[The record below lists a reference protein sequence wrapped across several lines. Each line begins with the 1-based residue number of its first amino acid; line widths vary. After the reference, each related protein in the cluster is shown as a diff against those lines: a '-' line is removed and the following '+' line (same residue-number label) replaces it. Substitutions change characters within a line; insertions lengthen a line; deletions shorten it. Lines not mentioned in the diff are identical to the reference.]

1 MRRTLARL
9 GAAVGAALLLGGCS
23 AGELIGGLAA
33 SRAVPAPPEDYVAV
47 DDGFRYTKQFLTP
60 QEQALYDT
68 ILPALQAQEDA
79 VEGLWADA
87 DAIGRAVQAIDRDHP
102 ELFWFSG
109 TGQIETTYFGE
120 TPLSAVYR
128 PVYTMDEAERAGT
141 QATIDAWVTDH
152 LGWLPADATD
162 YEKVRAVYD
171 EIVAFADY
179 ADVPDNSIVNVL
191 VEGRGLCGCYAKTTQ
206 YLLERLGVDCAYIS
220 GTGHGESHAWDLVWI
235 DGDPVWVDTTWGDP
249 VPTGSETIP
258 GPVYDYFC
266 ITTADL
272 LRDHTID
279 DTVPVPV
286 CTAERY
292 DYYHAN
298 GLWFDHWDPDGIAA
312 ALARCAAAGQ
322 ASAALCFA
330 DAVYPTAVDRLFDRG
345 EIDGLLRR
353 AGVRVDG
360 PIWYSCN
367 DDMGTVSIR
376 LGA

>member
-1 MRRTLARL
+1 M
-9 GAAVGAALLLGGCS
+9 G
-23 AGELIGGLAA
+23 
-33 SRAVPAPPEDYVAV
+33 
-47 DDGFRYTKQFLTP
+47 
-60 QEQALYDT
+60 
-68 ILPALQAQEDA
+68 AQER
-79 VEGLWADA
+79 AD
-87 DAIGRAVQAIDRDHP
+87 
-102 ELFWFSG
+102 
-109 TGQIETTYFGE
+109 
-120 TPLSAVYR
+120 
-128 PVYTMDEAERAGT
+128 T

-152 LGWLPADATD
+152 LGWLPADAGD

-179 ADVPDNSIVNVL
+179 ADVEDNSIVNVL

-235 DGDPVWVDTTWGDP
+235 DGAPVWVDTTWGDP
-249 VPTGSETIP
+249 VPTGARSIP

-272 LRDHTID
+272 LREHTID

-286 CTAERY
+286 CTTERY

-298 GLWFDHWDPDGIAA
+298 GLWFDRWDPDGIAD

-322 ASAALCFA
+322 ASAALRFA

-353 AGVRVDG
+353 AGVGLDG

-367 DDMGTVSIR
+367 DGMGTVSIQ
-376 LGA
+376 LSA